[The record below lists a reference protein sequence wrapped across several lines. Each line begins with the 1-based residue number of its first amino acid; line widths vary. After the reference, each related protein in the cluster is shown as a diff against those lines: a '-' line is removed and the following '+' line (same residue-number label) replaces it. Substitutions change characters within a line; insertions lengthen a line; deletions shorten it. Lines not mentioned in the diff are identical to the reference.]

1 MCPNAW
7 DEVLEGSPSVK
18 TTRAQGGDP
27 QPGKHHASLSD
38 CFPGCVTGFGP
49 GFLWLGQSRSQHHS
63 ADVTSSFEKFSLR
76 VVCCTI
82 LSHLG
87 RKQPPESTLI
97 CRNMKASYLSPVPS
111 TENVWMKAAVGA
123 GWRLRIN
130 NDITWR
136 GVCQRS
142 DTSFR
147 LPLSDYPG
155 SSPPMTGMIRGRRE
169 EHNCQA

>member
-1 MCPNAW
+1 MSRRLGWGARRQCH
-7 DEVLEGSPSVK
+7 VK
-18 TTRAQGGDP
+18 TTRPLGAISTQGR
-27 QPGKHHASLSD
+27 HLASLRG
-38 CFPGCVTGFGP
+38 CFPGRVTGFGP
-49 GFLWLGQSRSQHHS
+49 GFLGTGQSRSHLHS
-63 ADVTSSFEKFSLR
+63 AAVTSSFEKFSLW

-97 CRNMKASYLSPVPS
+97 CRNMKASYLSPVPF
-111 TENVWMKAAVGA
+111 TKNVWMKAAVGA

-136 GVCQRS
+136 GVCQRG

-147 LPLSDYPG
+147 LPLSDYPS